1 MAKTSYRQAL
11 ESAQA
16 DLARAVEQLDYWT
29 MEVGKAQTLV
39 KALAARVSD
48 EIAEAIE
55 EAPDEV
61 GIQDIVFS
69 CIRRSYLAP
78 TAKDIRDKIRHE
90 QLYDL
95 SRYSN
100 PLAVIHQ
107 ALKRLEKADKVK
119 EIEDGRYTLDM
130 AGIIGKALINAP
142 PGSLVKAFQAEIDKK
157 KRE

>member
-1 MAKTSYRQAL
+1 MAKNYYRQAL
-11 ESAQA
+11 ENAQA
-16 DLARAVEQLDYWT
+16 DLARAVQQLDYWT

-39 KALAARVSD
+39 KTLAAKVSD
-48 EIAEAIE
+48 EVAATIE
-55 EAPDEV
+55 ESPDEV

-78 TAKDIRDKIRHE
+78 TAKDIRDKINIE

-107 ALKRLEKADKVK
+107 AIKRLEKADKVK
-119 EIEDGRYTLDM
+119 QIEDGRYVLDM

-142 PGSLVKAFQAEIDKK
+142 AGSLAKAFQAEIAKEK
-157 KRE
+157 